1 MTNVRVLLPS
11 SSELF
16 ERALS
21 AGMSDSLPI
30 PFSVALDPYTAPVE
44 TLPWLAGH
52 YSVDLW
58 LDEWPEARKREAIA
72 QAAGRSTL
80 FPGVELAALKTTRAA
95 AARFLWLVDTTIV
108 HKVSHPARYPVG
120 KIAIGLTPINH
131 PPFVARYLLK
141 LDLPA
146 RAHAFCVG
154 RSALGRA
161 AIRTLN
167 RRPLENAKRALTIS
181 KDPAT
186 DYSVTF
192 AHRVP
197 RALSDG
203 YDIGAGHVLG
213 AFKDRIRL

>member
-1 MTNVRVLLPS
+1 MTEVMPLLPS
-11 SSELF
+11 SSGLF
-16 ERALS
+16 ERALA
-21 AGMSDSLPI
+21 AGMSDDLPI
-30 PFSVALDPYTAPVE
+30 PFAEALDPYTAPVE

-52 YSVDLW
+52 YSLDLW

-80 FPGVELAALKTTRAA
+80 FPGFELGALKTTRAA
-95 AARFLWLVDTTIV
+95 AARFLWLVDTVIV

-120 KIAIGLTPINH
+120 LIAAGPTPINH

-146 RAHAFCVG
+146 RAHAVCVG
-154 RSALGRA
+154 RTAIGRA
-161 AIRTLN
+161 AVRTLN
-167 RRPLENAKRALTIS
+167 RRPLQNAKRALTIS

-186 DYSVTF
+186 EYSVTF

-203 YDIGAGHVLG
+203 YDFGAGHVLG
-213 AFKDRIRL
+213 AFKDRIKL